1 MKQNLFTPA
10 RFLHYLRKDWSENR
24 IQFLYDLV
32 FPYSILTL
40 LFLATDFGRTQ
51 SVVKALRDVAQG
63 GKTRNNSYLDVLEHA
78 AQGIDDC
85 WGTMGFMTLLCFM
98 LYLAFRGSTFF
109 LSSKHRRGYISDLTL
124 PASAPEKALARWLRT
139 ALVPLPLFMVS
150 VVLADYTRIGIM
162 HLAYPEVSLSFPTP
176 WNGVWENFFLAGIT
190 QAYPLQALF
199 ILGATYWR
207 KKPFPKT
214 LSAVLLLALLF
225 YGTYYCNVT
234 FLIGTEYDYHSAPHR
249 WFHGWWKGIDLF
261 VLLFGYVLAYL
272 RMRRASLRVSWKD
285 GTTLALLAAVLI
297 GLGLCLWM
305 PHHVVAHFGFR

>member
-1 MKQNLFTPA
+1 MNPNPFNTE
-10 RFLHYLRKDWSENR
+10 RFLLYLRKDWIENR
-24 IQFLYDLV
+24 LQFLYDLIL
-32 FPYSILTL
+32 PYGILSL
-40 LFLATDFGRTQ
+40 LFVWIDFTKTAP
-51 SVVKALRDVAQG
+51 VVRALQDVAQG
-63 GKTRNNSYLDVLEHA
+63 LKTRNNSYQVILEEA
-78 AQGIDDC
+78 AQGTDRSWESIAFTTIVC
-85 WGTMGFMTLLCFM
+85 LTF
-98 LYLAFRGSTFF
+98 YLALTGSTFF
-109 LSSKHRRGYISDLTL
+109 LSSKHRRDYIPELTL
-124 PASAPEKALARWLRT
+124 PATTLEKALARWLRT
-139 ALVPLPLFMVS
+139 VLLPLPLFMAGA
-150 VVLADYTRIGIM
+150 VLADYTRIGIM

-176 WNGVWENFFLAGIT
+176 WNGAWEYSFLAGIT

-285 GTTLALLAAVLI
+285 GTTLALLAAVLA
-297 GLGLCLWM
+297 GLCLCLWM